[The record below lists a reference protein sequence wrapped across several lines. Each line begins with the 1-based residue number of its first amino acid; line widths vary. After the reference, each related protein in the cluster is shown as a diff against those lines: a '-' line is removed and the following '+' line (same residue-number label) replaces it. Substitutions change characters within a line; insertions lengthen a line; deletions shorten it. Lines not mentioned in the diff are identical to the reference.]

1 LNVGAVSNNLK
12 TDTDMRTISTI
23 AILGALIVLL
33 AECDTIAS
41 FIISK
46 SVSVLILAVFGRLFV
61 KTMTEEELNEEV

>member
-1 LNVGAVSNNLK
+1 
-12 TDTDMRTISTI
+12 MRTISTI

-33 AECDTIAS
+33 AECDNITT

-46 SVSVLILAVFGRLFV
+46 SISALILAVFGRLFV